1 MAHLEY
7 RLDETKDNYPALY
20 HYQDIPADEL
30 TLRLLCD
37 FYIKQNQVYQHT
49 WSMVEEETYVIYVTR
64 FATENLNA
72 TLSSPSVAGSI
83 VLEIR
88 EFSQGQKEYPLLETK
103 EFSLIQEISPY
114 VLAGYRTLQGQVWE
128 TSSLEVDEDRR
139 IYVLYVKKSNTSEAQ
154 NFQ

>member
-7 RLDETKDNYPALY
+7 RLDEAKENYPALY
-20 HYQDIPADEL
+20 HYQDIPVEEL

-49 WSMVEEETYVIYVTR
+49 WSMVEEEVYVIYVTR
-64 FATENLNA
+64 FANENLNT
-72 TLSSPSVAGSI
+72 TLSSPSLDGSI

-88 EFSQGQKEYPLLETK
+88 EFSQGQTEYPLLETK
-103 EFSLIQEISPY
+103 EFSLIQELSPY
-114 VLAGYRTLQGQVWE
+114 VLAAYRTLHGEVWE

-139 IYVLYVKKSNTSEAQ
+139 IYVLYVKKPSTGEVEK
-154 NFQ
+154 FQ